1 VRLWSLH
8 PQYLDRQG
16 LVACWRETLLAQAVL
31 AGRTTG
37 YRHHP
42 QLRRFAAQP
51 DPRASVAAYLEALA
65 AEADA
70 RGYRFDRSR
79 IDEVTGPV
87 PAIPVTDGQLAH
99 EWQHLLSKVAGRNP
113 HLLTELEMVLAPRP
127 HPVFVVVPGPV
138 EEWEAITS

>member
-1 VRLWSLH
+1 M
-8 PQYLDRQG
+8 
-16 LVACWRETLLAQAVL
+16 L

-70 RGYRFDRSR
+70 RGYRFGRSR

-87 PAIPVTDGQLAH
+87 PPIPVTDGQLAH
-99 EWQHLLSKVAGRNP
+99 EWQHLLAKVAGRNP
-113 HLLTELEMVLAPRP
+113 HLLTELEQVRAPRP
-127 HPVFVVVPGPV
+127 HPVFFVVPGPV
-138 EEWEAITS
+138 EDWEATRG